1 MIILESIII
10 TLKNNVEAV
19 LAIIVAISAFPQ
31 AFSAIK
37 INNIGK
43 RLSKTDTRQN
53 EAISKLKES
62 VVSINSNMLIFE
74 KYVKKNEFNKLLK
87 SKINTTVLNIVN
99 TYKLDNAFASMCIEG
114 GQKAYLLF
122 ADIYEIGLKN
132 VKNEDIKILAIT
144 ALRSIRSQ
152 YSGNRV
158 VSKEISDNIKNNVA
172 YPLIDKL
179 VFDLTQFKQ
188 NNYNG
193 QTENIYLKICVKF
206 VESFILQSI
215 RPI

>member
-1 MIILESIII
+1 MIILDSILI
-10 TLKNNVEAV
+10 TVKNNIEAV
-19 LAIIVAISAFPQ
+19 LAIFVAISALPQ

-37 INNIGK
+37 INSIGK

-53 EAISKLKES
+53 EAISKLKET
-62 VVSINSNMLIFE
+62 VVSINSSVLIFE
-74 KYVKKNEFNKLLK
+74 KYIKKNEFNKLLK

-132 VKNEDIKILAIT
+132 IQNEDIKILAIT

-158 VSKEISDNIKNNVA
+158 VSKEQSENIKKNVA
-172 YPLIDKL
+172 YPLIAKL
-179 VFDLTQFKQ
+179 IFDLTQFKQ

-215 RPI
+215 RTL